1 MCQITLVFKARTF
14 DSTDFDSELQENGNL
29 QKKIKKKLR
38 IHQLRFNEKSV
49 SLEFSPIIVYI
60 IRDQIQASFSS

>member
-29 QKKIKKKLR
+29 QRKIK
-38 IHQLRFNEKSV
+38 N
-49 SLEFSPIIVYI
+49 LEFIDKDFIIK
-60 IRDQIQASFSS
+60 D